1 MASGNAEYG
10 NTINNAI
17 SVNKLCLWIV
27 SSIPR
32 LNFLRGDVAYRFHSF
47 KIHLERIFLFYGI
60 YSTGSRPVD
69 FNRSTDYLI
78 PSIFFSFDQFHTETK
93 KERRNF
99 HLISLF
105 LESLLTLGRRGGRT
119 RKELS
124 LERCNNKDTDLS
136 RRLRDGK
143 NAKRSLLKVL
153 FHSGNA

>member
-78 PSIFFSFDQFHTETK
+78 PSIFFHSINSIQKLK
-93 KERRNF
+93 KKAKFPSNF
-99 HLISLF
+99 
-105 LESLLTLGRRGGRT
+105 T
-119 RKELS
+119 
-124 LERCNNKDTDLS
+124 LS
-136 RRLRDGK
+136 RIFINTGE
-143 NAKRSLLKVL
+143 KRRANEKGIIV
-153 FHSGNA
+153 GTV

>member
-93 KERRNF
+93 KKRAKFPSNF
-99 HLISLF
+99 
-105 LESLLTLGRRGGRT
+105 T
-119 RKELS
+119 
-124 LERCNNKDTDLS
+124 LS
-136 RRLRDGK
+136 RIFINTGE
-143 NAKRSLLKVL
+143 KRRANEKGIIV
-153 FHSGNA
+153 GTV